1 MMSWDS
7 QSRIVDMAVFDGI
20 DIEKVK
26 GELTTYVNR
35 TTPRNGSGDG
45 FITTTNYA
53 ACGRNTAIE
62 LTERVRPILDSL
74 YPDWRDDNEED
85 GHFEFAVPRDASVR
99 LLARIASHEEIG
111 EMLAGH
117 DTSPALTGNQLHP
130 LVWGAASAQ
139 WATGHR
145 HEAVL
150 AASKAVNSMLQS
162 KLGRRDVSEVN
173 LAQESF
179 GAADPKLDRPRL
191 RFPMI
196 EDDKTRESLTQGAL
210 SFGVGCFQAIRNP
223 VGHLPNDKNE
233 LTDQEA
239 LERLAAWS
247 LLARWIE
254 QAKLEVAP

>member
-1 MMSWDS
+1 
-7 QSRIVDMAVFDGI
+7 MAAFDGI
-20 DIEKVK
+20 DIERVK
-26 GELTTYVNR
+26 GELTTYVNQ
-35 TTPRNGSGDG
+35 TAPRNGSGDG

-53 ACGRNTAIE
+53 ACGRTAAIE

-74 YPDWRDDNEED
+74 YIDWRDDNEED
-85 GHFEFAVPRDASVR
+85 GNFEFAVPRDASVR

-117 DTSPALTGNQLHP
+117 DASPAPTGSQLHR

-162 KLGRRDVSEVN
+162 K
-173 LAQESF
+173 
-179 GAADPKLDRPRL
+179 
-191 RFPMI
+191 
-196 EDDKTRESLTQGAL
+196 
-210 SFGVGCFQAIRNP
+210 
-223 VGHLPNDKNE
+223 
-233 LTDQEA
+233 
-239 LERLAAWS
+239 
-247 LLARWIE
+247 